1 MMTTYIEVS
10 QALASAG
17 YLSEA
22 DIEAAAEVL
31 EDALIIEEAEDAQEA
46 ASQDYSTQEDI
57 VAEVENWASED
68 AKAGDFDG
76 LEADQEIIQDAVAQE
91 DVDKDVMATGE
102 AVIAAAYLDA
112 ASALLAAELI
122 DEANLQAVAGV
133 ISETWV
139 VDVE

>member
-1 MMTTYIEVS
+1 MTTSSEVS
-10 QALASAG
+10 QALVDAG

-31 EDALIIEEAEDAQEA
+31 EDALIIEEAEDAQDA

-68 AKAGDFDG
+68 AKAGDFAG
-76 LEADQEIIQDAVAQE
+76 LEADQEIIQDALAQE
-91 DVDKDVMATGE
+91 NVDKDIMATGE

-133 ISETWV
+133 ISDTWV
-139 VDVE
+139 MDVE

>member
-1 MMTTYIEVS
+1 MTTYIEVS
-10 QALASAG
+10 QALVDAG

-68 AKAGDFDG
+68 AKAGDMDG
-76 LEADQEIIQDAVAQE
+76 LEADQEIIQDALAQE
-91 DVDKDVMATGE
+91 NVDKDVMATGE

-133 ISETWV
+133 ISDTWV

>member
-1 MMTTYIEVS
+1 MTTYIEVS
-10 QALASAG
+10 QALVTAG

-68 AKAGDFDG
+68 AKAGDFAG
-76 LEADQEIIQDAVAQE
+76 LEADQEIIQDALAQE
-91 DVDKDVMATGE
+91 NVDKDIMATGE
-102 AVIAAAYLDA
+102 VVIAAAYLDA

-122 DEANLQAVAGV
+122 DEANLQAAAGV
-133 ISETWV
+133 ISDTWV
-139 VDVE
+139 MDVE

>member
-1 MMTTYIEVS
+1 MTTYIEVS
-10 QALASAG
+10 QALVDAG

-76 LEADQEIIQDAVAQE
+76 LAADQEIIQDALAQE
-91 DVDKDVMATGE
+91 NVDKDVMATGE

-133 ISETWV
+133 ISDTWV
-139 VDVE
+139 MDVE

>member
-1 MMTTYIEVS
+1 MTTYIEVS
-10 QALASAG
+10 QALVTAG

-68 AKAGDFDG
+68 AKAGDFAG
-76 LEADQEIIQDAVAQE
+76 LEADQEIIQDALAQE
-91 DVDKDVMATGE
+91 NVDKDVMATGE

-133 ISETWV
+133 ISDTWV
-139 VDVE
+139 MDVE

>member
-1 MMTTYIEVS
+1 MTTYIEVS
-10 QALASAG
+10 QALVTAG

-31 EDALIIEEAEDAQEA
+31 EDALIIEEAEDAQDA

-68 AKAGDFDG
+68 AKAGDFAG
-76 LEADQEIIQDAVAQE
+76 LEADQEIIQDALAQE
-91 DVDKDVMATGE
+91 NVDKDIMATGE

-133 ISETWV
+133 ISDTWV
-139 VDVE
+139 MDVE

>member
-1 MMTTYIEVS
+1 MTTYIEVS
-10 QALASAG
+10 QALVTAG

-133 ISETWV
+133 ISDTWV

>member
-1 MMTTYIEVS
+1 MTTYIEVS
-10 QALASAG
+10 QALVTAG

-31 EDALIIEEAEDAQEA
+31 EDALIIEEAEDAQDA

-76 LEADQEIIQDAVAQE
+76 LEADQEIIQDALAQE
-91 DVDKDVMATGE
+91 DVDKEVMATGE

-133 ISETWV
+133 ISDTWV

>member
-1 MMTTYIEVS
+1 MTTYIEVS
-10 QALASAG
+10 QALVDAG

-31 EDALIIEEAEDAQEA
+31 EDALIIEEAEDAQDA

-68 AKAGDFDG
+68 AKAGDFAG
-76 LEADQEIIQDAVAQE
+76 LEADQEIIQDALAQE
-91 DVDKDVMATGE
+91 NVDKDIMATGE

-133 ISETWV
+133 ISDTWV
-139 VDVE
+139 MDVE

>member
-1 MMTTYIEVS
+1 MTTYIEVS
-10 QALASAG
+10 QALVDAG

-31 EDALIIEEAEDAQEA
+31 EDALIIEEAEDAQDA

-57 VAEVENWASED
+57 VAEVGNWASED
-68 AKAGDFDG
+68 AKAGDFAG
-76 LEADQEIIQDAVAQE
+76 LEADQEIIQDALARE

-133 ISETWV
+133 ISDTWV

>member
-1 MMTTYIEVS
+1 MTTYIEVS
-10 QALASAG
+10 QALVTAG

-133 ISETWV
+133 ISDTWV
-139 VDVE
+139 MDVE